1 MDSFSHGLN
10 PAFATMLSQPG
21 AWSSLIVLQND
32 ETDIHRAL
40 APTGAPTGAPMPYGH
55 VGTTANHG
63 DAGREQWGA
72 ILTDMDDDGSGHDL
86 EPDVDEMSQIDGE
99 EPDEGD
105 QPDADEGDQE
115 GDQPDADADELLG
128 FGAETY
134 EVDELANWD
143 AVEHAFAEQ
152 GEWT

>member
-1 MDSFSHGLN
+1 
-10 PAFATMLSQPG
+10 
-21 AWSSLIVLQND
+21 
-32 ETDIHRAL
+32 
-40 APTGAPTGAPMPYGH
+40 MPHGH
-55 VGTTANHG
+55 VGTTASHG

-72 ILTDMDDDGSGHDL
+72 ILTDMDDASQMNDDGSGRDL
-86 EPDVDEMSQIDGE
+86 EPDVDEMSQIDVE

-105 QPDADEGDQE
+105 QPDADE

-134 EVDELANWD
+134 GVDELADWD

-152 GEWT
+152 EERT